1 MSKKPCP
8 MPEGSSTESG
18 ESPAALVGC
27 LLDVSG
33 SMQKALEVDRPNEP
47 ATERLEAVLRAALKV
62 AQVEKERCSN
72 ALIFIGIFGL
82 KEKVVESDTD
92 DVSPSV
98 VDLCAVADALV
109 GYSNEQSSGHDLLI
123 ARANREHLSHITR
136 YIREK
141 LTDSEAR
148 ILDAHLQEHPA
159 DTQQF
164 VDSIPAEASV
174 QAMHTGSQTAGGL
187 LGAAGGFSI
196 GLSAG
201 GPVIAAIVAAVTGL
215 GGLHFGDG
223 LATDIEDRAVE
234 ESEALSLARR
244 ICARWL
250 NNFTNFRA
258 RPVDDVIRI
267 LEQLLQRSDAS
278 TETNRDAGNG
288 ASSELETL
296 KRYMYGRTPM
306 KQALRSSLDVF
317 RSYPNVEQRLLL
329 LVSDGLSTDGD
340 PLEISSELDKE
351 KVSIATMYLTSDR
364 KIAHRQLYYQ
374 PIDSWNDGQRNL
386 FHMATN
392 FSCLEHPVPVLASTG
407 WKVPSEG
414 EARLYAVLSSSA
426 ALDEFCS
433 LLVSARPGM
442 ADGLLDIIG
451 RISQDAYINDEHVKT
466 CRKPSNQ
473 GSSGTCYAHA
483 TAGAVHMSLLRIVGR
498 EDGYPSIEEIRK
510 RILTD
515 FPAQQGVRDMRSVL
529 NRSVEWYRPLHYQE
543 VDENG
548 ARQAVLH
555 RRPVLAT
562 FCLSKPGWD
571 EFSNHF
577 HKSPTS
583 DQDPVRTLTCAQM
596 VPHRSGIPYGGH
608 AVIMTGCSPK
618 SLTFLNSWGRK
629 WGNNGSFSVESYT
642 ALELD
647 NTRMRFYDVYWLESE
662 LTSAEKQAYASKVDN
677 DLRSFSAKYPG
688 ILELQLRC
696 PACSS
701 TTRLGDYEGTV
712 RQLKCPHC
720 NELFTP
726 DVKSLIDTLS
736 AGQ

>member
-1 MSKKPCP
+1 

-27 LLDVSG
+27 LLDISG

-82 KEKVVESDTD
+82 KEKVVESDTE

-123 ARANREHLSHITR
+123 ARANREHRSHITR

-164 VDSIPAEASV
+164 VYSIPPGRTV
-174 QAMHTGSQTAGGL
+174 QTIHIGSQTTGGVLGTAGGIGIGSL
-187 LGAAGGFSI
+187 LF
-196 GLSAG
+196 
-201 GPVIAAIVAAVTGL
+201 GPVGTVIAAFVAGS
-215 GGLHFGDG
+215 GGVSFGDR
-223 LATDIEDRAVE
+223 LANGIEDRAVE

-278 TETNRDAGNG
+278 TETNRDARNG

-296 KRYMYGRTPM
+296 KRYLYGRTPM
-306 KQALRSSLDVF
+306 QQALRSSLDVF

-340 PLEISSELDKE
+340 PIEISSELEKD
-351 KVSIATMYLTSDR
+351 KVSIATIYLTSDR
-364 KIAHRQLYYQ
+364 RIAHRQLYYQ
-374 PIDSWNDGQRNL
+374 SVNSWNDGQRKL

-433 LLVSARPGM
+433 LLVSACPGM

-473 GSSGTCYAHA
+473 GSSGTCHAHA
-483 TAGAVHMSLLRIVGR
+483 TAGAIHMSLLRIVGR

-510 RILTD
+510 RILTE
-515 FPAQQGVRDMRSVL
+515 FPAQQGGRNTRSVL
-529 NRSVEWYRPLHYQE
+529 NQSVQWYRPLHYQE

-562 FCLSKPGWD
+562 F
-571 EFSNHF
+571 
-577 HKSPTS
+577 
-583 DQDPVRTLTCAQM
+583 VRILTCAQM
-596 VPHRSGIPYGGH
+596 VPHRSGIRDGGH
-608 AVIMTGCSPK
+608 AVIMTGCSPR

-642 ALELD
+642 ALELN
-647 NTRMRFYDVYWLESE
+647 NTPMRFYDVYWLESE

-677 DLRSFSAKYPG
+677 NLRSFSEKYPG

-701 TTRLGDYEGTV
+701 TTRLGDYDGTV

-726 DVKSLIDTLS
+726 DVKSLIDTLN